1 MMKKKM
7 MQFIYDER
15 ESGEKQCEV
24 YILIYN
30 NKIYYSGM
38 LFNPVKLEINRSRR
52 KILINN
58 IRTDIDEDICREI
71 FKYIHEMKEEL
82 EIESYE
88 VSDIVSSGL
97 LYRRVYSTSII

>member
-1 MMKKKM
+1 M

-15 ESGEKQCEV
+15 ESREKQCEV
-24 YILIYN
+24 YILTYD
-30 NKIYYSGM
+30 NKIYYSGRM
-38 LFNPVKLEINRSRR
+38 LNPVKLEINRSRR
-52 KILINN
+52 EILINN

-88 VSDIVSSGL
+88 VSDIIGSGL
-97 LYRRVYSTSII
+97 LYRRINSTNII